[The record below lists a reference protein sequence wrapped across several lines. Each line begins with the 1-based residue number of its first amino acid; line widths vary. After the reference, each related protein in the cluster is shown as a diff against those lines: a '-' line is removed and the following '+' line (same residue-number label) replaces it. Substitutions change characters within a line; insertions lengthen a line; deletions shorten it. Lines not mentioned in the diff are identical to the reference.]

1 MTYPIPSLQNQP
13 TIGLYQVLFL
23 ITLSLGFA
31 QNASGQE
38 SPTVSIAPP
47 ALAAGAGGHLFEIE
61 GDPGSAEN
69 VPGGAW
75 VLTRTGD
82 GAGEL
87 DVDMMVSENGS
98 DFVPA
103 RNEGSQRV
111 TFPEGETM
119 VQYWP
124 IEDDGTKENH
134 GTVTVALAASD
145 DYEVDSARASAAVAV
160 RDDDERLEFTLDPLD
175 LTVVEGEV
183 AQFRAVMR
191 TRDTTTVTEI
201 GDVARVL
208 RMRGGLFPG
217 RTTTYALAWSTDGI
231 EAESA
236 VDYRPFSI
244 VFRIAASDFDSDGNG
259 GYEARNI
266 FLFINT
272 NADTVDEGPER
283 LIGKLEYASG
293 SERSIAVPA
302 SRANIPDLQDDGS
315 IVDLSGNTFI
325 AAVLTITDPS
335 PSDDATL
342 SGLTL
347 TGTHTGNAIELD
359 PTFSGDELEYTAQVP
374 ADVQTIT
381 LDATAN
387 HSGAT
392 LEYMNGK
399 EGMLEDMDPD
409 TEGFQ
414 VGLMVGANPY
424 KVQVEA
430 ESGMKQIYTV
440 IVTRQGPPL
449 TVNLDTIAGGNVVN
463 ISEKADGFAISGNAR
478 SDKMGSMGG
487 TSVTVG
493 IGSGTLTATT
503 DSAGDWSVEIPPAA
517 EYLSE
522 PGVTVTVNASGVNLT
537 DAPEVMRELAV
548 DLTPPA
554 LESATLEGDRL
565 TLTFDEPLALSPA
578 SPNAFSVSVNGEV
591 QSGMIAVAVGGS
603 TMTLLLDLPVAV
615 SADDTV
621 TLNYAVPAGSDLD
634 PIKDVAGNEALA
646 LMDHPVN
653 NNTRPG
659 EQCAGSDESLRLT
672 DGGEAKEG
680 RVEVCA
686 DDDTSDN
693 TPARWGTVCDDYW
706 IDDDADVACRA
717 LGYERSEPYAGRFRS
732 SYFGAG
738 TGPIWLDD
746 MLCRGSEA
754 NLLDCPLASGRSRAR
769 DFIGVHN
776 CKSNEVVGV
785 RCIAAGDV
793 VRPYANGSVDIT
805 GTGADGHYEPGDT
818 IRVTLTFTEAVTVD
832 TAGGT
837 PALGLVLGGYGSS
850 DNRRAPYTDGSG
862 TKQLV
867 FEYRVA
873 SADGEF
879 SELQVEAHS
888 LVMNGGTMR
897 NAGGVDV
904 LLVNP
909 SARVSPET
917 NPHAAS
923 LSVADATAEEGAR
936 LEFPVT
942 LSRAADRRVSVS
954 YLTEDGT
961 ATAGSDYEAVSG
973 TLIFAIGETAKTVT
987 VATLDDVI
995 DDDGEILTLRLSS
1008 YSGAYLEDSEATGT
1022 IHNSDPLPKGW
1033 LSRFGRT
1040 SAAHVVDM
1048 LDDRFDEAA
1057 RTDNRLTLGGRAMD
1071 YRPSLPR
1078 SDSSSFR
1085 RTPESSETTAHP
1097 TGDAVS
1103 HWMPGQARHDAQ
1115 EGQTSEATPLERT
1128 LWNLL
1133 VNESRQS
1140 DTRRFLAQSSFNLSL
1155 SGSSPAY
1162 LERGQEPVETIAAVP
1177 ESPGRW
1183 SLWGRGALT
1192 HFGGVDEGVNLD
1204 GDVLTGLLGLDY
1216 ARARWLAGVALAY
1229 HDGNGTYTSTR
1240 NGGAG
1245 DLDSTL
1251 VTVNPYLRYALT
1263 ERLSVWGTLGY
1274 GTGTLQLRQE
1284 LKGQGQIG
1292 TELNSVPGESIET
1305 DMSMT
1310 MGALGLR
1317 GVIYASANTEMA
1329 LKSDA
1334 LWVRT
1339 SSEETHGMQ
1348 DASAEITRIRLLL
1361 SGRHQRVLANDA
1373 MLSPSFELG
1382 IRYDDGDAETGFG
1395 MELGGGLRYA
1405 DAVLGLTVE
1414 TNARALLAH
1423 EDGGYEEWGVGG
1435 SLSLDP
1441 GRLGRGLALRLDS
1454 GWGMAES
1461 GAQALWQR
1469 QTTAGIAL
1477 QHDPAAQG
1485 RLTAELG
1492 YGLDVPWTYGSLTPY
1507 SGMEW
1512 AGANR
1517 TLRLG
1522 WRFTLGQSLSLSLDG
1537 ERREDGHTP
1546 PEHALMLR
1554 TSLPW

>member
-1 MTYPIPSLQNQP
+1 MIFPRTFSYPLNISDFSAYLTRAAHAFLSACMRLAAFVLICAIP
-13 TIGLYQVLFL
+13 
-23 ITLSLGFA
+23 TLGV
-31 QNASGQE
+31 
-38 SPTVSIAPP
+38 T
-47 ALAAGAGGHLFEIE
+47 ALARAQTEQTLVSNIEQSRDVMVLRQRGAYQAFTTGSNATGYVVSSVEVYFTS
-61 GDPGSAEN
+61 GSASASHITASLYEMSS
-69 VPGGAW
+69 
-75 VLTRTGD
+75 
-82 GAGEL
+82 GEL
-87 DVDMMVSENGS
+87 HTKVADLINPQSITFGS
-98 DFVPA
+98 NIFSA
-103 RNEGSQRV
+103 
-111 TFPEGETM
+111 PEGTSLSA
-119 VQYWP
+119 
-124 IEDDGTKENH
+124 GT
-134 GTVTVALAASD
+134 S
-145 DYEVDSARASAAVAV
+145 YAVV
-160 RDDDERLEFTLDPLD
+160 
-175 LTVVEGEV
+175 
-183 AQFRAVMR
+183 
-191 TRDTTTVTEI
+191 
-201 GDVARVL
+201 
-208 RMRGGLFPG
+208 
-217 RTTTYALAWSTDGI
+217 
-231 EAESA
+231 
-236 VDYRPFSI
+236 FSI
-244 VFRIAASDFDSDGNG
+244 TGNWNLG
-259 GYEARNI
+259 GTY
-266 FLFINT
+266 
-272 NADTVDEGPER
+272 
-283 LIGKLEYASG
+283 SG
-293 SERSIAVPA
+293 SEDPDSQSDWSIEDTYY
-302 SRANIPDLQDDGS
+302 NLIGS
-315 IVDLSGNTFI
+315 EYTPPLGTFSLMI
-325 AAVLTITDPS
+325 RVNGITPM

-342 SGLTL
+342 SRLTL
-347 TGTHTGNAIELD
+347 TDTSAGNDIELD
-359 PTFSGDELEYTAQVP
+359 PSFASGELEYTAQVP
-374 ADVQTIT
+374 AGVQTIT
-381 LDATAN
+381 LDATSN
-387 HSGAT
+387 HSGAM

-399 EGMLEDMDPD
+399 EEMLSDMDPGD
-409 TEGFQ
+409 EGFQ
-414 VGLMVGANPY
+414 VGLMVGANPF
-424 KVQVEA
+424 KVKVEA
-430 ESGMKQIYTV
+430 ENGMKQIYTV
-440 IVTRQGPPL
+440 SVTRQGPPL
-449 TVNLDTIAGGNVVN
+449 TLALDTIAGDDVVN

-478 SDKMGSMGG
+478 SDKMGSMEE

-503 DSAGDWSVEIPPAA
+503 DSAGDWSVEIPSAA

-522 PGVTVTVNASGVNLT
+522 PGVTVTVNASGMNLT

-578 SPNAFSVSVNGEV
+578 SPDAFSVSVNGEG
-591 QSGMIAVAVGGS
+591 QSGLIAVAVGGS

-634 PIKDVAGNEALA
+634 PIKDAAGNEALA
-646 LMDHPVN
+646 LTDHPVN
-653 NNTRPG
+653 NNTKPG
-659 EQCAGSDESLRLT
+659 EQCAGSDESLRLA

-680 RVEVCA
+680 RLEVCA

-706 IDDDADVACRA
+706 TDDDADVACRA

-837 PALGLVLGGYGSS
+837 PALGLALGGYGSP
-850 DNRRAPYTDGSG
+850 DNRRAPYTGGSG
-862 TKQLV
+862 TRQLV

-909 SARVSPET
+909 SARVSHET

-923 LSVADATAEEGAR
+923 LNVADATAEEGAR
-936 LEFPVT
+936 LEFRVT
-942 LSRAADRRVSVS
+942 LSRVAERRVSVN

-973 TLIFAIGETAKTVT
+973 TLIFAVGETAKTVT
-987 VATLDDVI
+987 VATLDDVV
-995 DDDGEILTLRLSS
+995 DDDGETLTLRLSS

-1022 IHNSDPLPKGW
+1022 IHNNDPLPKGW
-1033 LSRFGRT
+1033 LARFGRT

-1048 LDDRFDEAA
+1048 LDARFDEAVA
-1057 RTDNRLTLGGRAMD
+1057 PASQLTLGGQSWRLTEQRAD
-1071 YRPSLPR
+1071 PQQAHTRVAPARSNDDLPGYTAAWADPSGVTGPAA
-1078 SDSSSFR
+1078 
-1085 RTPESSETTAHP
+1085 TGTAS
-1097 TGDAVS
+1097 TGI
-1103 HWMPGQARHDAQ
+1103 
-1115 EGQTSEATPLERT
+1115 EATPLGRT
-1128 LWNLL
+1128 LWGLL
-1133 VNESRQS
+1133 TNSSLQS
-1140 DTRRFLAQSSFNLSL
+1140 GKRRFISQSSFNLSL
-1155 SGSSPAY
+1155 TDHYNKGTELNSVPGVSAV
-1162 LERGQEPVETIAAVP
+1162 PVESMLNP
-1177 ESPGRW
+1177 SGRW

-1192 HFGGVDEGVNLD
+1192 HFGGIDEGVNLQ

-1216 ARARWLAGVALAY
+1216 ARERWLAGVALAY

-1292 TELNSVPGESIET
+1292 TELNSIPGESAGTGVGLQSDPGVAQQAIET
-1305 DMSMT
+1305 GMQVAL
-1310 MGALGLR
+1310 GALGVR
-1317 GVIYASANTEMA
+1317 GIVYATESTELA

-1334 LWVRT
+1334 LWV
-1339 SSEETHGMQ
+1339 SAASEETDGMQ
-1348 DASAEITRIRLLL
+1348 DASAETTRIRLLL

-1477 QHDPAAQG
+1477 QHDPAIQG

-1492 YGLDVPWTYGSLTPY
+1492 YGLDVPWTYGILTPY

-1522 WRFTLGQSLSLSLDG
+1522 WRFTLGQSLSFSLDG
-1537 ERREDGHTP
+1537 EQREDGYTP
-1546 PEHALMLR
+1546 PDHTLMLR

>member
-1 MTYPIPSLQNQP
+1 MAYPIPSLQNQS

-82 GAGEL
+82 GASEL
-87 DVDMMVSENGS
+87 DVDVTVSENGS

-111 TFPEGETM
+111 TFPEGETT
-119 VQYWP
+119 VQYRP
-124 IEDDGTKENH
+124 IEDDSTREDH
-134 GTVTVALAASD
+134 GTVTVALAAGD
-145 DYEVDSARASAAVAV
+145 AYEVDSTDDSAAVAV
-160 RDDDERLEFTLDPLD
+160 RDDDARMEFTVDPLD
-175 LTVVEGEV
+175 LSVVEGED
-183 AQFRAVMR
+183 AQFHAVMR
-191 TRDTTTVTEI
+191 TRDTTTLTEV
-201 GDVARVL
+201 GDVARIL
-208 RMRGGLFPG
+208 RVRQSFLQGQMLSYDLSWL
-217 RTTTYALAWSTDGI
+217 TQSI
-231 EAESA
+231 EAESPD
-236 VDYRPFSI
+236 DYGPLSIMFS
-244 VFRIAASDFDSDGNG
+244 IAASDFAADGNG
-259 GYEARNI
+259 GYVARKA
-266 FLFINT
+266 LQPVRT
-272 NADTVDEGPER
+272 VSDTDTEGDER
-283 LIGKLEYASG
+283 LIINLQFASG
-293 SERSIAVPA
+293 SLGDIAIPAERS
-302 SRANIPDLQDDGS
+302 NISDLLMDGS
-315 IVDLSGNTFI
+315 VVDLSGNDFI
-325 AAVLTITDPS
+325 AAVLTITDPP
-335 PSDDATL
+335 PSNDATL

-347 TGTHTGNAIELD
+347 TDTDTGNAIELD

-381 LDATAN
+381 MDATAN

-409 TEGFQ
+409 TDGFQ
-414 VGLMVGANPY
+414 IGLMVGANPY

-430 ESGMKQIYTV
+430 ENGMKQTYTV
-440 IVTRQGPPL
+440 IVTRQGPPF
-449 TVNLDTIAGGNVVN
+449 TVSLDTIAGDDVVN
-463 ISEKADGFAISGNAR
+463 IREKADGFTISGSAG
-478 SDKMGSMGG
+478 SDKMGSMQG
-487 TSVTVG
+487 TSVMVD

-503 DSAGDWSVEIPPAA
+503 DSAGDWSVEVPSAA

-522 PGVTVTVNASGVNLT
+522 PGVTVTVNASGMYLT

-554 LESATLEGDRL
+554 LESATVEGDRL
-565 TLTFDEPLALSPA
+565 TLTFDETLAERAVSPG
-578 SPNAFSVSVNGEV
+578 AFSVSVNGEV
-591 QSGMIAVAVGGS
+591 QSGLIAVGVGGD
-603 TMTLLLDLPVAV
+603 TVTLALDLPVTV

-621 TLNYAVPAGSDLD
+621 TLSYVVPAGSDLD

-646 LMDHPVN
+646 LTDHPVN
-653 NNTRPG
+653 NNTKPG
-659 EQCAGSDESLRLT
+659 EQCAGSDESLRLA

-706 IDDDADVACRA
+706 TNDDADVACRA

-746 MLCRGSEA
+746 MLCDGDES
-754 NLLDCPLASGRSRAR
+754 NLLDCPLVGGRRAR
-769 DFIGVHN
+769 DAIGVHN
-776 CKSNEVVGV
+776 CKAGEIVGV

-837 PALGLVLGGYGSS
+837 PVLGLALGGYGSS
-850 DNRRAPYTDGSG
+850 DNRRAPYSDGSD
-862 TKQLV
+862 TRQLV

-879 SELQVEAHS
+879 SELQVESHS
-888 LVMNGGTMR
+888 LVMNGGTIR

-909 SARVSPET
+909 SARVAPET

-936 LEFPVT
+936 LEFRVT
-942 LSRAADRRVSVS
+942 LSRAAERRVSVS
-954 YLTEDGT
+954 YHSEDGT

-973 TLIFAIGETAKTVT
+973 TLIFAAGETAKTVT

-995 DDDGEILTLRLSS
+995 DDDGDTLTLRLSS

-1022 IHNSDPLPKGW
+1022 IHNNDPLPQGW
-1033 LSRFGRT
+1033 LARFGRT

-1192 HFGGVDEGVNLD
+1192 QFSGQDTGVNIN
-1204 GDVLTGLLGLDY
+1204 GDVLTGLLGVDY
-1216 ARARWLAGVALAY
+1216 TRHRWLAGMALAY

-1339 SSEETHGMQ
+1339 SSEEAHGMQ
-1348 DASAEITRIRLLL
+1348 DASAETTRIRLLL

>member
-1 MTYPIPSLQNQP
+1 MKTLQTFLLSVRINPDLFTNLYRTASALSHWIPAFAGMMGQFARLLSACLRPVALLLVCAVSMTGLTAPAQAQTEQTLVSNIGQGRDAFILRQQGAYQAFTTGNNALGYVLNSVELYFTRRSASASHISASLHRMDSGEPGDKLAGLVNPDSIVVGSNVFSAPSG
-13 TIGLYQVLFL
+13 TVLSAG
-23 ITLSLGFA
+23 TDYAVVLS
-31 QNASGQE
+31 
-38 SPTVSIAPP
+38 I
-47 ALAAGAGGHLFEIE
+47 
-61 GDPGSAEN
+61 
-69 VPGGAW
+69 
-75 VLTRTGD
+75 
-82 GAGEL
+82 
-87 DVDMMVSENGS
+87 SENWYVGGTYSRREDTDSLS
-98 DFVPA
+98 DW
-103 RNEGSQRV
+103 S
-111 TFPEGETM
+111 
-119 VQYWP
+119 
-124 IEDDGTKENH
+124 IEDTHYN
-134 GTVTVALAASD
+134 L
-145 DYEVDSARASAAVAV
+145 
-160 RDDDERLEFTLDPLD
+160 L
-175 LTVVEGEV
+175 
-183 AQFRAVMR
+183 
-191 TRDTTTVTEI
+191 
-201 GDVARVL
+201 
-208 RMRGGLFPG
+208 
-217 RTTTYALAWSTDGI
+217 
-231 EAESA
+231 
-236 VDYRPFSI
+236 
-244 VFRIAASDFDSDGNG
+244 
-259 GYEARNI
+259 
-266 FLFINT
+266 
-272 NADTVDEGPER
+272 
-283 LIGKLEYASG
+283 G
-293 SERSIAVPA
+293 SEYTAPTGRFSLMIRINGV
-302 SRANIPDLQDDGS
+302 
-315 IVDLSGNTFI
+315 
-325 AAVLTITDPS
+325 ITQP

-347 TGTHTGNAIELD
+347 TESGGGAVELAPAFTAD
-359 PTFSGDELEYTAQVP
+359 KLEYTTLVP
-374 ADVQTIT
+374 RGVTGIT

-387 HSGAT
+387 HSGAG
-392 LEYMNGK
+392 LKFMNGK
-399 EGMLEDMDPD
+399 ELDITDMDPD

-414 VGLMVGANPY
+414 VALVVGENIF

-430 ESGMKQIYTV
+430 ENGKKRIYTV
-440 IVTRQGPPL
+440 NVTRQGGPISL
-449 TVNLDTIAGGNVVN
+449 SLDTIASDGVVN
-463 ISEKADGFAISGNAR
+463 IREKADGFTLAGDAEI
-478 SDKMGSMGG
+478 DEMGG
-487 TSVTVG
+487 ESAITVTVD
-493 IGSGTLTATT
+493 IGDETLTATT
-503 DSAGDWSVEIPPAA
+503 DATGVWSVSVPPDA
-517 EYLSE
+517 EYISE
-522 PGVTVTVNASGVNLT
+522 PGVSVTVNANGPHSSV
-537 DAPEVMRELAV
+537 APEMIRELKV

-554 LESATLEGDRL
+554 LESAVVDENRL
-565 TLTFDEPLALSPA
+565 TLAFAEALAERGVSPGV
-578 SPNAFSVSVNGEV
+578 FSVSVNGEV
-591 QSGMIAVAVGGS
+591 QPGQVAVAAGGN
-603 TMTLLLDLPVAV
+603 TLTLALPVTV

-621 TLNYAVPAGSDLD
+621 TFSYARQQGSELN
-634 PIKDVAGNEALA
+634 PIIDAAGNEAEPLN
-646 LMDHPVN
+646 DHPVEN
-653 NNTRPG
+653 ATPIG
-659 EQCAGSDESLRLT
+659 ERCAGSEGSIRLM

-680 RVEVCA
+680 RLEVCA

-706 IDDDADVACRA
+706 TDDDADVACRV

-805 GTGADGHYEPGDT
+805 GTGADGHYDPGDT

-837 PALGLVLGGYGSS
+837 PALGLALGGYGSP
-850 DNRRAPYTDGSG
+850 DNRRAPYTGGSD
-862 TKQLV
+862 TRQLV

-879 SELQVEAHS
+879 SELQVKSHS

-909 SARVSPET
+909 SARVSHET
-917 NPHAAS
+917 NPHAES

-936 LEFPVT
+936 LEFRVT
-942 LSRAADRRVSVS
+942 LSRAVDRRVSVS

-973 TLIFAIGETAKTVT
+973 TLIFAVGETAKTVT
-987 VATLDDVI
+987 VATLDDVV
-995 DDDGEILTLRLSS
+995 DDDGETLTLRLTS

-1022 IHNSDPLPKGW
+1022 IHNNDPLPKDW
-1033 LSRFGRT
+1033 LARFGRT

-1048 LDDRFDEAA
+1048 LDARFDKAVA
-1057 RTDNRLTLGGRAMD
+1057 PASQLTLGGQTWRVAELRD
-1071 YRPSLPR
+1071 DPQRFHNGSAAESNGDLPGYTAGWSDPSGVTGPAA
-1078 SDSSSFR
+1078 
-1085 RTPESSETTAHP
+1085 TGTAS
-1097 TGDAVS
+1097 TGI
-1103 HWMPGQARHDAQ
+1103 
-1115 EGQTSEATPLERT
+1115 EATPLERT
-1128 LWNLL
+1128 LWGLL
-1133 VNESRQS
+1133 TNSSLQS
-1140 DTRRFLAQSSFNLSL
+1140 GKRRFISQSSFNLSL
-1155 SGSSPAY
+1155 TDHYNKGTELNSVPGVSAV
-1162 LERGQEPVETIAAVP
+1162 PVESMLNP
-1177 ESPGRW
+1177 SGRW

-1192 HFGGVDEGVNLD
+1192 HFGGIDEGVNLQ

-1216 ARARWLAGVALAY
+1216 VRERWLAGVALAY

-1284 LKGQGQIG
+1284 LKGQGQMG
-1292 TELNSVPGESIET
+1292 TELNSIPGESAGTGVGLQSDPGVAQQAIET
-1305 DMSMT
+1305 GMQMAL
-1310 MGALGLR
+1310 GALGVR
-1317 GVIYASANTEMA
+1317 GIVYATESTELA

-1334 LWVRT
+1334 LWVST
-1339 SSEETHGMQ
+1339 ASEETDGMQ
-1348 DASAEITRIRLLL
+1348 DASAETTRIRLLL

-1477 QHDPAAQG
+1477 QHDPAIQG

-1492 YGLDVPWTYGSLTPY
+1492 YGLDVPWTYGILTPY

-1522 WRFTLGQSLSLSLDG
+1522 WRFTLGQSLSFSLDG

-1546 PEHALMLR
+1546 PDHTLMLR